1 MLFCQDRGSSLSA
14 YSHGVTNDDI
24 LGQGDGSS
32 IHSNKS
38 AGIFMSNASQ
48 MVYALGA
55 TGEKRARETLRSE
68 FGTLAEDGIFGG
80 VSMNKISSSDIT
92 MLNVGIS
99 GFKRVFMQQTT
110 LLLIVKPW

>member
-1 MLFCQDRGSSLSA
+1 MLF
-14 YSHGVTNDDI
+14 Y
-24 LGQGDGSS
+24 
-32 IHSNKS
+32 
-38 AGIFMSNASQ
+38 
-48 MVYALGA
+48 A

-99 GFKRVFMQQTT
+99 GFKRGVYATTT
-110 LLLIVKPW
+110 LLLIVKL